1 MPSLFTRIVSGEIPC
16 HKIMEDENYLAFLDL
31 RPIAPGHTLAIPK
44 KEVNYIFELDDT
56 TLAGL
61 MVFAKKVAH
70 KLEKAVP
77 CKRIG
82 VLVYG
87 LEVPHTHIHLVPV
100 QGVPGEL
107 SFVHAK
113 PADTETLK
121 LLAEKIRKT

>member
-1 MPSLFTRIVSGEIPC
+1 MPSLFTRIVNGEIPC
-16 HKIMEDENYLAFLDL
+16 HKVMEDENYLAFLDL

-44 KEVNYIFELDDT
+44 KEVNYIFNLEDE
-56 TLAGL
+56 TLSGL
-61 MVFAKKVAH
+61 MVFAKKVAK

-100 QGVPGEL
+100 QGTPGEL

-113 PADTETLK
+113 TANAEELR
-121 LLAEKIRKT
+121 LLAEKIQKS